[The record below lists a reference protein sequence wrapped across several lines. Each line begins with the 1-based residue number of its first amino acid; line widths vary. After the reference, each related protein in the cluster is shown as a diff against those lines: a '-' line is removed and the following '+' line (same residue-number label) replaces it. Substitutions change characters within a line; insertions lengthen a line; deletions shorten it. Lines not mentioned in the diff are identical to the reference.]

1 MKHQLLDFP
10 RVATHGHAWPRMAT
24 HDAAR
29 GQAWPHAWPDRGA
42 FMSRIVQN
50 MAGTVVVI
58 DCGTWGIH
66 ADISRRVLSVSKYL
80 VAIGGRQKFTHGRPK
95 PRMATHGAYRYN

>member
-1 MKHQLLDFP
+1 M
-10 RVATHGHAWPRMAT
+10 ATHGHAWPRMAPRV
-24 HDAAR
+24 AR
-29 GQAWPHAWPDRGA
+29 RGPMHGPIVVPP
-42 FMSRIVQN
+42 MSRIVQN

-58 DCGTWGIH
+58 DCGSWGIH
-66 ADISRRVLSVSKYL
+66 AEISRRSLSVSNYL